1 MWGTDSWGEM
11 LWGGVQAVPLMGP
24 FGFLAMALC
33 FLVGGWVMQ
42 SRHRTRWLTHL
53 TVTALLVVPLAA
65 VAAVTLPH
73 SFTDGTVAEAEQ
85 VNANFDAL
93 VTEVNSLTHVWGQV
107 DATGAVVE
115 GTGFTST
122 RLSTGR
128 YQITYDTPFSGVAI
142 PVVTPGAFDP
152 GSPTYVPAVESA
164 SAAGCVISMNRI
176 AQGLQD
182 LAFYLVVVGP

>member
-1 MWGTDSWGEM
+1 
-11 LWGGVQAVPLMGP
+11 
-24 FGFLAMALC
+24 
-33 FLVGGWVMQ
+33 MQ

-53 TVTALLVVPLAA
+53 TVTTLLVVPLAA

-73 SFTDGTVAEAEQ
+73 SFTDGTVAEADQ

-115 GTGFTST
+115 GTGFTSS
-122 RLSTGR
+122 RLSQGR

-142 PVVTPGAFDP
+142 PVVADVEDSGHPSTLQV
-152 GSPTYVPAVESA
+152 GSATSSGFEVRATVTNAEGDA
-164 SAAGCVISMNRI
+164 SFNFVA
-176 AQGLQD
+176 
-182 LAFYLVVVGP
+182 VGP